1 VINENNT
8 VTFHQVAIAFSD
20 GETAR
25 LQSGAQ
31 EGERLAL
38 NLGAGVVEGEVVQP
52 VPAKQK

>member
-20 GETAR
+20 GKTAR